1 MLAMKRRTITLRW
14 VPPVGGPRKR
24 RPGALAASYE
34 GHLRMTD
41 RGLGVMLCSPRQG
54 RFGRR
59 PARRNPGG
67 EVSVLGVPFRAWPAH
82 VVQVRPV
89 RTAGSAAFAETLPQ
103 PADGF
108 NKIAPHQ
115 TLPWPLLEGVFLGRR
130 SHQTHVLI
138 SNARF
143 IRLFGNNLK
152 KWCDCGRPRRSTL
165 NNFQEL
171 AAVVTA
177 SAG

>member
-1 MLAMKRRTITLRW
+1 MLAVRRRTITLRCF
-14 VPPVGGPRKR
+14 PPVGGPRKR
-24 RPGALAASYE
+24 RPGALAASSE

-67 EVSVLGVPFRAWPAH
+67 EVSVFGVPLRAWPAH
-82 VVQVRPV
+82 VVQVRPI

-108 NKIAPHQ
+108 NEISQHQ
-115 TLPWPLLEGVFLGRR
+115 TLPLPLHEGSSWASLPP
-130 SHQTHVLI
+130 
-138 SNARF
+138 NACSIFKRPF
-143 IRLFGNNLK
+143 HTSVRGIILK
-152 KWCDCGRPRRSTL
+152 NGVI
-165 NNFQEL
+165 
-171 AAVVTA
+171 AADHNA
-177 SAG
+177 PH

>member
-1 MLAMKRRTITLRW
+1 MTFPPRSQAQGVLLEHDGGEKKQSITLRW

-24 RPGALAASYE
+24 RPGALAASCE

-67 EVSVLGVPFRAWPAH
+67 EVSVFGVPFRAWPAH

-108 NKIAPHQ
+108 NEIAPHQ
-115 TLPWPLLEGVFLGRR
+115 TLPLPLFEGSSWVAAPSKRTF
-130 SHQTHVLI
+130 HFQT
-138 SNARF
+138 
-143 IRLFGNNLK
+143 
-152 KWCDCGRPRRSTL
+152 
-165 NNFQEL
+165 
-171 AAVVTA
+171 VV
-177 SAG
+177 SY

>member
-1 MLAMKRRTITLRW
+1 MLAVKRRTITLRC

-54 RFGRR
+54 RFDRR

-67 EVSVLGVPFRAWPAH
+67 EVSILGVLLRPGPAH
-82 VVQVRPV
+82 VVQVRSV

-108 NKIAPHQ
+108 NHIAPHQ
-115 TLPWPLLEGVFLGRR
+115 TLPLPVFEGSSWVVA
-130 SHQTHVLI
+130 S
-138 SNARF
+138 SE
-143 IRLFGNNLK
+143 RLFH
-152 KWCDCGRPRRSTL
+152 
-165 NNFQEL
+165 FQTI
-171 AAVVTA
+171 V
-177 SAG
+177 SY